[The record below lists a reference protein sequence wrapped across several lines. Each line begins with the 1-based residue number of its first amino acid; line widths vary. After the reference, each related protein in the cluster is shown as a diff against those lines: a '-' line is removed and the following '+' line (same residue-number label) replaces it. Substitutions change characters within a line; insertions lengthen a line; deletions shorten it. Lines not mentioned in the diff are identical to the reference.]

1 MVLYCRVSLNSFV
14 ESMEKTSGPGS
25 SFTIP
30 AVGLMHLVPPEEI
43 EYGLSLLR
51 ESIGLYEERKGI
63 PVEKSKQA
71 MPFFRQDSRMLVGPE
86 IGMYVIPLYERPGNP
101 RHSAEPSL
109 VLELDYQS
117 LGELCLFE
125 NYSLLSCKYEKE
137 PVLNHF
143 MAQLEK
149 EYDTFF
155 FDEEHTGFTPSSH
168 FFSMLCNACLE
179 VKHPSSI
186 EDKEW
191 RLALLRSPEEASY
204 RYECGNLIPYLP
216 VTLPVECLR
225 RVYLEEFQR
234 QPLLFG
240 TLNGFL
246 KSKGLPAEQL
256 LNLS

>member
-1 MVLYCRVSLNSFV
+1 MNAFV
-14 ESMEKTSGPGS
+14 ESFRNTSGPD
-25 SFTIP
+25 SFFTLP
-30 AVGLMHLVPPEEI
+30 AKGLMHIVPQEEI

-63 PVEKSKQA
+63 PVEKSKKA
-71 MPFFRQDSRMLVGPE
+71 MPFFRQDSRMLV
-86 IGMYVIPLYERPGNP
+86 
-101 RHSAEPSL
+101 
-109 VLELDYQS
+109 
-117 LGELCLFE
+117 E

-137 PVLNHF
+137 PILNHF
-143 MAQLEK
+143 TAQLEK

-155 FDEEHTGFTPSSH
+155 FDEEHTGFTPDSR

-179 VKHPSSI
+179 VKQPSSVG
-186 EDKEW
+186 DKEW
-191 RLALLRSPEEASY
+191 RLASLQATDEVLY
-204 RYECGNLIPYLP
+204 RYEHGNLIPYVPISMP
-216 VTLPVECLR
+216 VDCLK
-225 RVYLEEFQR
+225 RVYLEDFRR

>member
-1 MVLYCRVSLNSFV
+1 
-14 ESMEKTSGPGS
+14 
-25 SFTIP
+25 
-30 AVGLMHLVPPEEI
+30 MHIVPQEEI

-63 PVEKSKQA
+63 PVEKSKKA

-86 IGMYVIPLYERPGNP
+86 IGMYVIPLYEEPGEP
-101 RHSAEPSL
+101 AQSAEPSL

-125 NYSLLSCKYEKE
+125 NYSLLSCFHRFGRRADK
-137 PVLNHF
+137 
-143 MAQLEK
+143 
-149 EYDTFF
+149 YDTFF
-155 FDEEHTGFTPSSH
+155 FDEEHTGFTPDSR

-179 VKHPSSI
+179 VKQPSSVG
-186 EDKEW
+186 DKEW
-191 RLALLRSPEEASY
+191 RLASLQATDEVLY
-204 RYECGNLIPYLP
+204 RYEHGNLIPYVPISMP
-216 VTLPVECLR
+216 VDCLK
-225 RVYLEEFQR
+225 RVYLEDFRR